1 MDFVP
6 FVLTA
11 GIIFFLLYWMVK
23 CCCTRR
29 TSQGAVIATPIVITS
44 EVHHVT
50 PGTTQAV
57 PAGAIIQGHSTGT
70 SAYPVTQTGFPALPV
85 QQHSAPFPA
94 QPYMQHYPL
103 QQSGA
108 PAVPTPEHV
117 GAGTVQF
124 PALPPQFEYPA
135 PPMASAPPAGPTV
148 GAAMVNPPSYDQ
160 VVSEAYP
167 VQAPYNPNYK
177 G

>member
-11 GIIFFLLYWMVK
+11 GIVCFLLYWMVK

-44 EVHHVT
+44 EVHRVT
-50 PGTTQAV
+50 PGTIQAG
-57 PAGAIIQGHSTGT
+57 PSGAIIQGHSTGT
-70 SAYPVTQTGFPALPV
+70 ATYPVVPNAYSTQHP
-85 QQHSAPFPA
+85 APFPA

-103 QQSGA
+103 QTSGA
-108 PAVPTPEHV
+108 PSLPPQEHT
-117 GAGTVQF
+117 AAPVQF
-124 PALPPQFEYPA
+124 PALPPQLQYPA
-135 PPMASAPPAGPTV
+135 PPAASAPPPGPAV

-167 VQAPYNPNYK
+167 AQAPYNPNYK